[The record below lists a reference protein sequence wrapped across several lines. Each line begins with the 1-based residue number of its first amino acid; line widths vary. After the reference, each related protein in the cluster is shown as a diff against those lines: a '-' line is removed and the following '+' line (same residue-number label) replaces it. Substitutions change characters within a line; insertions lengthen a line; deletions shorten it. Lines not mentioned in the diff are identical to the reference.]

1 MSPKLQKETHL
12 DVDTTNVEIAESLKE
27 IDASLDRDTRVR
39 YRAYE
44 LYLERGEAPGFDLD
58 DWLQAENEIGG
69 ETEVDGEIG

>member
-1 MSPKLQKETHL
+1 MSPKPQKDTHS
-12 DVDTTNVEIAESLKE
+12 DVGTTNVEITESLKKV
-27 IDASLDRDTRVR
+27 DAILDRETRVR

-69 ETEVDGEIG
+69 EIEVDGEIG